1 MPPAPRLY
9 ALEQG
14 AALPLPE
21 EEGILPHRVLGLE
34 TPAGAILL
42 AGGDFFAA
50 ANDGEGFCLAMV
62 TRLEED
68 VALGEQSAFSTGWVR
83 MAMADTLQAALAGAA
98 WAR

>member
-1 MPPAPRLY
+1 
-9 ALEQG
+9 
-14 AALPLPE
+14 
-21 EEGILPHRVLGLE
+21 
-34 TPAGAILL
+34 
-42 AGGDFFAA
+42 
-50 ANDGEGFCLAMV
+50 MV